1 MAVLHTQPRADHSSI
16 TRATVKPYGE
26 LGKVK
31 PTHSRMVR
39 KLVKPSSVA
48 ITPVFV
54 GIAG

>member
-48 ITPVFV
+48 
-54 GIAG
+54 